1 MKHFWHREW
10 INKGRLSER
19 KQIMNKGIII
29 YQSKYGATK
38 RYAGWLRQM
47 TDYDCVETPKAVLN
61 KVMRYD
67 TVILC
72 GGIYASGIAGISFL
86 KKNIGRLKDKKI
98 AVFCVG
104 AAPYDERAFEGIR
117 EHNLTGDLRGIP
129 LYYGRGAWDVRKMRF
144 IDRTLCTFLQKSVAR
159 KDPGTY
165 EPWMEGLMSA
175 AGQAGDWTD
184 QKYLTPVLE
193 FLKE

>member
-1 MKHFWHREW
+1 MKHSWHREW

-61 KVMRYD
+61 KVIRYD

-72 GGIYASGIAGISFL
+72 GGIYASGIGQ
-86 KKNIGRLKDKKI
+86 
-98 AVFCVG
+98 
-104 AAPYDERAFEGIR
+104 
-117 EHNLTGDLRGIP
+117 
-129 LYYGRGAWDVRKMRF
+129 RK
-144 IDRTLCTFLQKSVAR
+144 
-159 KDPGTY
+159 
-165 EPWMEGLMSA
+165 
-175 AGQAGDWTD
+175 
-184 QKYLTPVLE
+184 
-193 FLKE
+193 